1 MLIFVHIVIQYE
13 IKGLKVDNPTRKRL
27 SVDLHMELHQALK
40 EIALKHNMTVTKIIE
55 SMVIQLIKQEEMV
68 N

>member
-13 IKGLKVDNPTRKRL
+13 IKGLKVDNPTKKRL
-27 SVDLHMELHQALK
+27 SVDLHWQFHQALK

-55 SMVIQLIKQEEMV
+55 GMVIQLIKQEEMV